1 MDEAYLA
8 VMGAPTYLPLHT
20 LIGDLLIREGQ
31 TADAITKFGVVAHA
45 YGVRGEAAQA
55 TSLFRR
61 ILQLA
66 PLDMSVRRQLI
77 DQLTARGQ
85 LDEAINEYIDLA
97 DIYYRMAE
105 LESARKTYATTLRL
119 AQQSGANRQWSVK
132 ILHRMADIDAQRL
145 DWRQALRVYEQIRK
159 LRPEDRP
166 VRKQLVELNLRL
178 GQSDQ
183 AVAELDSFTT
193 YLAQNGRDAEAVA
206 FLEELVSEQPNQVI
220 LRRALAEQYRK
231 LGRTDEAITQ
241 LDAAGE
247 HLMRA
252 GDKAGVVEV
261 VNQILRLNP
270 PNAAQYQALIA
281 QLQG

>member
-1 MDEAYLA
+1 
-8 VMGAPTYLPLHT
+8 
-20 LIGDLLIREGQ
+20 
-31 TADAITKFGVVAHA
+31 
-45 YGVRGEAAQA
+45 
-55 TSLFRR
+55 
-61 ILQLA
+61 
-66 PLDMSVRRQLI
+66 
-77 DQLTARGQ
+77 
-85 LDEAINEYIDLA
+85 
-97 DIYYRMAE
+97 
-105 LESARKTYATTLRL
+105 
-119 AQQSGANRQWSVK
+119 
-132 ILHRMADIDAQRL
+132 MADIDAQRL